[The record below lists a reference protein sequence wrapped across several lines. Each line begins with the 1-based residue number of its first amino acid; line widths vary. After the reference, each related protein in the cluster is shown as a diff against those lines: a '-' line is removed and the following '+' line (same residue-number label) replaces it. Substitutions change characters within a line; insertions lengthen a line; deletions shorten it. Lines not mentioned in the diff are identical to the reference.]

1 MGWGGPV
8 SEEFVEPDDEVF
20 FIRGEMA
27 SLNVRTEVINPS
39 QSAALA
45 ASL

>member
-1 MGWGGPV
+1 MRKGPPV

-27 SLNVRTEVINPS
+27 PLDVRTEVINPS
-39 QSAALA
+39 KPAALA